1 MTTTATTSATSALL
15 RVATTGRSRENRKKI
30 FSSSSFS
37 SRYRPPRRCPRRF
50 LGINITANTNGIE
63 RGEEGDEEE
72 QGEKETEEE
81 RQIARILSSSSSPSS
96 SHISASEEKMTR
108 ERFRGIIEAHVAD
121 FFSTDDGTLLNSTTN
136 NNDSSSKGTMINAID
151 IAVYLVEKKLV
162 KSVEEGLLLVAEEDV
177 VMASLLRVKNAE
189 KRWSDVIA
197 ADAWKKEQ
205 KTNGGLGERRRE
217 QQHVKNA
224 RCETGQICFTVQD
237 AREMLE
243 KGKGGGSQAAKVI
256 LCCECVDSSL
266 LETDEE
272 RRFAEDEESV
282 VDVLQDV
289 AGVIFLKDDKFGA
302 ELSKKEF
309 GLACVSGTNDG
320 DDGNEI
326 GFSIEIDKKSR
337 KFAKFTT
344 TTFSNSNNN
353 NNNKKQ
359 STTILHTGDYVT
371 IDGRNGV
378 VYRGAVELVP
388 PVKSERNKLFFE
400 WLAQKSKFL
409 NAIRIFAECDSAD
422 AIDEYVDENNNR
434 DGSSIGGG
442 DASNFIGV
450 GLVKVEN
457 VLKKYRGG
465 DARQAVHMLLCAE
478 TKDERCEALAML
490 SPHLRYDFEDMFK
503 ASFQPDQKNEENSR
517 VIVRLL
523 DEPLHAFLPD
533 SENLNDLVPL
543 LAVDSGK
550 DERDVVEIIE
560 QNLLDEVN
568 PDFGFRG
575 CRVGALYPEITKEQV
590 RAILGA
596 AYGVKEFFTFAA
608 EPPIVDICVPN
619 IASAEEFE
627 HQLNIIRN
635 VADEFSYM
643 EEKTNSKIA
652 YRVGAMLETPRS
664 CLIAGDLARMG
675 AEFLIVGLDELT
687 ETTYGVSL
695 EDSHKFFPR
704 YLYGGEDMDINGSEF
719 DFDEDD
725 DDEEND
731 AKDIAREEQEEEE
744 NAIIW
749 NFNPFIA
756 WDDKGVG
763 RLVQSAINEAREVN
777 PNIDVVACGQ
787 MCGHRGA
794 DFIYRKFQDLRVN
807 GVSVDPR
814 FIAVARLRAL
824 QAIIANTHTT
834 TNNSSS

>member
-1 MTTTATTSATSALL
+1 MRTTSTTMRRTTTTTT
-15 RVATTGRSRENRKKI
+15 RSIRINEKK
-30 FSSSSFS
+30 SSSGSFS
-37 SRYRPPRRCPRRF
+37 GQKRTFRRGGRRKRTKNNNNTLVF
-50 LGINITANTNGIE
+50 VFAAANNVNGIFDDDDDDVPLNDDDDVTK
-63 RGEEGDEEE
+63 EEDEQITRILEENESEEE
-72 QGEKETEEE
+72 KRHENGN
-81 RQIARILSSSSSPSS
+81 
-96 SHISASEEKMTR
+96 KMMMTK
-108 ERFRGIIEAHVAD
+108 ERFRELIE
-121 FFSTDDGTLLNSTTN
+121 SYSETSN
-136 NNDSSSKGTMINAID
+136 NNNKTKGINAID
-151 IAVYLVEKKLV
+151 IAVYLVEKKLI
-162 KSVEEGLLLVAEEDV
+162 KSVEEGLLFVKEEDV
-177 VMASLLRVKNAE
+177 VTASLLRVKNAE

-197 ADAWKKEQ
+197 ADEWKKEELL
-205 KTNGGLGERRRE
+205 KRTGGGRQQQQ

-224 RCETGQICFTVQD
+224 KCETGQICFTVQD

-243 KGKGGGSQAAKVI
+243 RGKGGGSQAAKVI

-266 LETDEE
+266 LKTDEE
-272 RRFAEDEESV
+272 KRFAEDEEDV

-289 AGVIFLKDDKFGA
+289 AGVIFLKDDRFGA

-309 GLACVSGTNDG
+309 GLACVSGANDDIYSDHG
-320 DDGNEI
+320 NDNDDG
-326 GFSIEIDKKSR
+326 GGGGYSIKIDKKSR

-344 TTFSNSNNN
+344 TTFSSSNSNNNN

-371 IDGRNGV
+371 IDGQNGV

-434 DGSSIGGG
+434 DGTSVGGG

-465 DARQAVHMLLCAE
+465 DARQALHMLLCAE
-478 TKDERCEALAML
+478 TKDERYEALDML

-575 CRVGALYPEITKEQV
+575 CRVGALYPEITKAQV
-590 RAILGA
+590 RALLGA
-596 AYGVKEFFTFAA
+596 AYGVKEFFTFVA
-608 EPPIVDICVPN
+608 EPPVVDICIPN
-619 IASAEEFE
+619 VASAEEFE
-627 HQLNIIRN
+627 HQLNLIRN
-635 VADEFSYM
+635 VAEEFSFL

-664 CLIAGDLARMG
+664 CLIAGDLAKMG

-687 ETTYGVSL
+687 ETTYGVSV

-704 YLYGGEDMDINGSEF
+704 YLYGGEDMDINGDEF

-725 DDEEND
+725 DDDEEND
-731 AKDIAREEQEEEE
+731 VKDIAREEQEEEE

-749 NFNPFIA
+749 KFNPFIA

-794 DFIYRKFQDLRVN
+794 DFIYGKFQDLNVN

-824 QAIIANTHTT
+824 QAIIAKNRK
-834 TNNSSS
+834 

>member
-1 MTTTATTSATSALL
+1 MNNNNAL
-15 RVATTGRSRENRKKI
+15 VFVFAAAD
-30 FSSSSFS
+30 
-37 SRYRPPRRCPRRF
+37 
-50 LGINITANTNGIE
+50 ANNGIFDDDDDDDSVLLLNDDDVNAK
-63 RGEEGDEEE
+63 EEDE
-72 QGEKETEEE
+72 
-81 RQIARILSSSSSPSS
+81 QIARILEENE
-96 SHISASEEKMTR
+96 SEEEKRHENGNKTMMTK
-108 ERFRGIIEAHVAD
+108 ERFRE
-121 FFSTDDGTLLNSTTN
+121 LLESYSETSSK
-136 NNDSSSKGTMINAID
+136 NNDKTKGINAID

-162 KSVEEGLLLVAEEDV
+162 KSVEEGLLLVKEEDV
-177 VMASLLRVKNAE
+177 VTASLLRVKNAE

-197 ADAWKKEQ
+197 ADEWKKEELL
-205 KTNGGLGERRRE
+205 GGRRQQQ

-224 RCETGQICFTVQD
+224 KCETGQICFTVQD

-243 KGKGGGSQAAKVI
+243 RCKGLGGSQAAKVI

-266 LETDEE
+266 LKTDEE
-272 RRFAEDEESV
+272 KRFAEDEEDV

-289 AGVIFLKDDKFGA
+289 AGVIFLKDDRFGA

-309 GLACVSGTNDG
+309 GLACVSGANDDIYS
-320 DDGNEI
+320 DDGNDDGE
-326 GFSIEIDKKSR
+326 GGGYSIKIDKKSR

-344 TTFSNSNNN
+344 TTFSSSNSNNN
-353 NNNKKQ
+353 NNNNKKE

-371 IDGRNGV
+371 IDGQNGV

-434 DGSSIGGG
+434 DGTSVGGG

-465 DARQAVHMLLCAE
+465 DARQALHMLLCAE
-478 TKDERCEALAML
+478 TKDERYEALDML

-575 CRVGALYPEITKEQV
+575 CRVGALYPEITKAQV
-590 RAILGA
+590 RALLGA

-608 EPPIVDICVPN
+608 EPPVVDICIPN
-619 IASAEEFE
+619 VASAEEFE
-627 HQLNIIRN
+627 HQLNLIRN
-635 VADEFSYM
+635 VAEEFSFL

-664 CLIAGDLARMG
+664 CLIAGDLAKMG

-687 ETTYGVSL
+687 ETTYGVSV

-704 YLYGGEDMDINGSEF
+704 YLYGGEDMDINGDEF

-725 DDEEND
+725 DDDDEEND
-731 AKDIAREEQEEEE
+731 VKDIAREEQEEEE

-749 NFNPFIA
+749 KFNPFIA

-794 DFIYRKFQDLRVN
+794 DFIYGKFQDLNVN

-824 QAIIANTHTT
+824 QAIIAKNRK
-834 TNNSSS
+834 